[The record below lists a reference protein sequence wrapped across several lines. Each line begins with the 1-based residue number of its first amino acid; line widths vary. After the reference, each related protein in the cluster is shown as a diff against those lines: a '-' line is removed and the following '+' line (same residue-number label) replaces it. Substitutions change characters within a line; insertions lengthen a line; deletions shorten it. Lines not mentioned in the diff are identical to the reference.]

1 MGIFKDGYKENLRVN
16 GLKPNTTSGLSLKTH
31 RLCCKAIVL
40 IRKTFG
46 FLIIR
51 ADIQSFWAPFCS
63 IPALKH
69 PRLLPGKTL
78 RG

>member
-1 MGIFKDGYKENLRVN
+1 MGIFKDGLKENRRAN
-16 GLKPNTTSGLSLKTH
+16 GFEPSGFSLKT
-31 RLCCKAIVL
+31 RLCCNAIVL

-46 FLIIR
+46 FLVIG
-51 ADIQSFWAPFCS
+51 ADIQSFRAPFCS

-69 PRLLPGKTL
+69 PRPLPGKTL